1 MNPLQLNVT
10 VDTTQAEAAA
20 SGLKNLTPLLRVMQ
34 RRGVNELK
42 KHFAARNAEP
52 NSMGWPKTN
61 FWNREGR
68 DNTGAGELTDQS
80 AMIVV
85 ASAAI
90 AHKVKGGTITAKRGK
105 MLAIPLTAEAY
116 KAGSPREANMPG
128 LFLMKRKGD
137 VGRAFLAIADPQP
150 GGSKPARS
158 GKKGLQAKDTGGI
171 RPQYLL
177 IRSVNQ
183 RADPRTL
190 PDPAAFAAAI
200 HDEAEK
206 FLVRRTARSA

>member
-1 MNPLQLNVT
+1 
-10 VDTTQAEAAA
+10 
-20 SGLKNLTPLLRVMQ
+20 
-34 RRGVNELK
+34 
-42 KHFAARNAEP
+42 
-52 NSMGWPKTN
+52 
-61 FWNREGR
+61 
-68 DNTGAGELTDQS
+68 
-80 AMIVV
+80 MIVV